1 MKRMLYNLP
10 ALVMALLLMAAQNA
24 DAQFTAS
31 GTVTDSGGEPLIGV
45 SISVK
50 GSTAGAVTDIDG
62 RFSIELPGTSAVLEF
77 SYVGYQSA
85 SVSVSRSDGPLQI
98 TMLEASTQLDEVI
111 VTGLA
116 TNVKR
121 SNLANSVAS
130 IDARELTGVT
140 SQPTMDGALY
150 GKFKG
155 AEIRSNSGAPGGGMS
170 VKLRGVTSIFGDQQ
184 PLYIIDGIY
193 LDNSTVSLGTNIVS
207 AAAGGGNTST
217 NQDDASNRI
226 ADIDPEDIES
236 IEILKGASAAAIYG
250 SRAAGG
256 VVIIKTKRG
265 RAGDTRVSLSQSIG
279 FSQPTQLLGTRGW
292 TEAKVREV
300 FGDAD
305 ANKFNQNGATD
316 YEAELYDNTNLLA
329 TTRLEIYGG
338 SVNTRYLVA
347 GTFKH
352 DDGIVDNTGYEKASL
367 RLNVDHKFNDW
378 LDLDVTSNYVNS
390 TADRGFFN
398 NGNTNT
404 TIGYALAFT
413 RPWDDLFPDEDG
425 NYPAN
430 PSVGSNVL
438 ETVALITNREK
449 INRFIGGATAN
460 VRLFTNNEHNLR
472 LSLRAGADQ
481 YTLRTTGIFPQR
493 LSFYRDPTSLGGV
506 SISGTTVNTNT

>member
-1 MKRMLYNLP
+1 
-10 ALVMALLLMAAQNA
+10 
-24 DAQFTAS
+24 
-31 GTVTDSGGEPLIGV
+31 
-45 SISVK
+45 
-50 GSTAGAVTDIDG
+50 
-62 RFSIELPGTSAVLEF
+62 
-77 SYVGYQSA
+77 
-85 SVSVSRSDGPLQI
+85 
-98 TMLEASTQLDEVI
+98 
-111 VTGLA
+111 
-116 TNVKR
+116 
-121 SNLANSVAS
+121 
-130 IDARELTGVT
+130 
-140 SQPTMDGALY
+140 
-150 GKFKG
+150 
-155 AEIRSNSGAPGGGMS
+155 
-170 VKLRGVTSIFGDQQ
+170 
-184 PLYIIDGIY
+184 
-193 LDNSTVSLGTNIVS
+193 
-207 AAAGGGNTST
+207 T

-256 VVIIKTKRG
+256 VVIINTKRG
-265 RAGDTRVSLSQSIG
+265 RAGETRVSLSQNIG
-279 FSQPTQLLGTRGW
+279 FSRPTQLLGTRGW

-300 FGDAD
+300 FGDTD
-305 ANKFNQNGATD
+305 GDRFVQNGATD

-338 SVNTRYLVA
+338 NQRSKYLVA
-347 GTFKH
+347 GTYKN

-367 RLNVDHKFNDW
+367 RLNVGHKFNDW

-390 TADRGFFN
+390 TSDRGFFN

-404 TIGYALAFT
+404 TVGYALAFT
-413 RPWDDLFPDEDG
+413 KPWDDLFPDEDG

-481 YTLRTTGIFPQR
+481 YTLRTTGIFPQS
-493 LSFYRDPTSLGGV
+493 LSFYRSPSSLGGV
-506 SISGTTVNTNT
+506 SISGTTVNTNTNLSAFLVHSWYPSQDVTVRTQVGITQEDFDQNTVITTATGLNGSQTNIDQAASVSGFQNREIQ